1 MIAALTPL
9 IMFIVKIIIYYTAL
23 KIRRL
28 DAKWMTAS
36 LCAGSSLLAGFVPLP
51 ELIAFAVTIAVA
63 AFFISKNTD
72 AELYPDALGIPL
84 AAEIV
89 SAFLLLYAVDPL
101 LGLLV

>member
-9 IMFIVKIIIYYTAL
+9 IVFIFKIIIYYTAL
-23 KIRRL
+23 RIRKL

-36 LCAGSSLLAGFVPLP
+36 MCAGSSILAGYVPLP
-51 ELIAFAVTIAVA
+51 GILHFAVSIALA

-72 AELYPDALGIPL
+72 AELYPDAVGIPL
-84 AAEIV
+84 AVEII

-101 LGLLV
+101 IGLFV